1 MKAELLTLSILL
13 VHVSGFAIRTPRLAR
28 SASGVDENSLSDAL
42 RVLEREKRR
51 LDNEASYRDW
61 EPGYYG
67 NWNDDDDA
75 ALDDE
80 VDDLGEDFDLE
91 DDDDGVSSDIAE
103 YLANLL
109 TREEADSQ
117 YLGEP
122 DMGEIDAEAM
132 TEARAEKE
140 EPEINVFSPQR
151 VSIEELQD
159 IFNDDKL
166 PETSKRISLKSKKL
180 AMRKKKTPEVE
191 NSLLG
196 DRERMTETLK
206 ADKEKNKAAKKKKSI
221 SRNNIDLKHLSRSQI
236 QELLNE
242 VDKIEKQEVLE
253 RENSNKDQSF
263 EAENTEDV
271 EGSDSNIEPVT
282 EEELADI
289 LGDDDDEG
297 DEGGEEEENSE
308 VENFENDDGDEGEEA
323 EDFEDTDDDT
333 ILPEGEEINDELLS
347 RDIYSRPDARKKRVA
362 KRNYKGSSS
371 GNKNRHYSAEIS
383 RLLEIIGKL
392 RLKNLM
398 ENKEIDNLADALDV
412 ATNSQ
417 TRQSLEGL
425 PKELKSL
432 QRAIK
437 IEESLQG
444 ENSELSPEDEQ
455 YLRDVIEELINQGN
469 GDDSNDEEEEQSY
482 AREETE
488 KRSGAEEFV
497 NDSDEKAEE
506 APTFADRMGQWY
518 EEPIV
523 SRKPMDH
530 DLRDASDLTDQDIAE
545 KLEEEEEN
553 EEANQILE
561 DLIDR
566 YRADEV
572 LASEP
577 EVEEDDDTD
586 EEAEVEDLYPAVES
600 RLEEEER
607 SPSSTYQDALARLF
621 RDEAVDEATQREIE
635 QALAQFQHNVEPW
648 QRRELE
654 NRVRAY
660 EQCSPLDNIVSDCR
674 LADELNIPIDDE
686 ARELCSRHEA
696 CYTCGMVLGK
706 AAGQCDAGYLAE
718 AFQLCDGAEK
728 CNLKADAFLRLLQ
741 YYHRYSAAVN
751 GACEHQCV
759 VDYIYGVTL

>member
-1 MKAELLTLSILL
+1 MTMKAELLTLSILL
-13 VHVSGFAIRTPRLAR
+13 VHVSGFAIRAPRLAR

-61 EPGYYG
+61 EPGYYS
-67 NWNDDDDA
+67 NWNDDGEA

-91 DDDDGVSSDIAE
+91 EDDEGVSSDIAE

-109 TREEADSQ
+109 TREDSP
-117 YLGEP
+117 YTGEP
-122 DMGEIDAEAM
+122 DVGEIEAEAM
-132 TEARAEKE
+132 AEAQAEKE
-140 EPEINVFSPQR
+140 EPEINAFSPER

-159 IFNDDKL
+159 IFDDRKL
-166 PETSKRISLKSKKL
+166 PETNKRNSLKSKKL

-206 ADKEKNKAAKKKKSI
+206 ADKEKNKAAKQKKSI
-221 SRNNIDLKHLSRSQI
+221 ARNNIDLKHLSRSQI

-253 RENSNKDQSF
+253 RENSEKDQSF
-263 EAENTEDV
+263 ESENKEDAEE
-271 EGSDSNIEPVT
+271 SDSDIEPVT
-282 EEELADI
+282 EDELADI
-289 LGDDDDEG
+289 LGDDDDGEDGGG
-297 DEGGEEEENSE
+297 DEEENSE
-308 VENFENDDGDEGEEA
+308 EENFENDDGDEGEET
-323 EDFEDTDDDT
+323 EEFEDIGEDTT
-333 ILPEGEEINDELLS
+333 ILPGGEEINDELLS

-362 KRNYKGSSS
+362 KRNYK

-444 ENSELSPEDEQ
+444 ENSELSPGDEQ
-455 YLRDVIEELINQGN
+455 YLRDVIEELVHQGN
-469 GDDSNDEEEEQSY
+469 EDDSDDEEEQTYS
-482 AREETE
+482 REDTE
-488 KRSGAEEFV
+488 KRSGAGEII
-497 NDSDEKAEE
+497 NDSDESAEE

-523 SRKPMDH
+523 SRKPVDEE
-530 DLRDASDLTDQDIAE
+530 LRDANDITDEGVAE
-545 KLEEEEEN
+545 ELEEEEET
-553 EEANQILE
+553 E
-561 DLIDR
+561 
-566 YRADEV
+566 
-572 LASEP
+572 
-577 EVEEDDDTD
+577 
-586 EEAEVEDLYPAVES
+586 
-600 RLEEEER
+600 
-607 SPSSTYQDALARLF
+607 
-621 RDEAVDEATQREIE
+621 
-635 QALAQFQHNVEPW
+635 
-648 QRRELE
+648 
-654 NRVRAY
+654 
-660 EQCSPLDNIVSDCR
+660 
-674 LADELNIPIDDE
+674 
-686 ARELCSRHEA
+686 
-696 CYTCGMVLGK
+696 GML
-706 AAGQCDAGYLAE
+706 
-718 AFQLCDGAEK
+718 
-728 CNLKADAFLRLLQ
+728 
-741 YYHRYSAAVN
+741 
-751 GACEHQCV
+751 
-759 VDYIYGVTL
+759 